1 MQQCVMHDSMHD
13 SMHGAMHGGL
23 HVAAGAMY
31 FFYGL

>member
-1 MQQCVMHDSMHD
+1 MQQCVMHDSMHE